1 MPVLPVLPGGGG
13 AREAV
18 LRVKRQA
25 GAETIADGI
34 VMDEAVMDEARV
46 HEVRVDDARVDETQ
60 TTETADAVGRAG
72 TGTGTS
78 EALIRVR
85 AEHALEQ
92 QLEALLLVADEP
104 VSAVG
109 LATAVDRPV
118 REVRAAISAL
128 AADYDGEREGPQ
140 RGFELREVAG
150 GHRFYVRESLDPLIA
165 DFVQQQ
171 SPARLS
177 QAALETLAVIAYR
190 QPISRGAI
198 ASVRAVNVDSV
209 VRTLLGRGLVTEVG
223 HDPETGAILYGT
235 DDALLGHLGIGGID
249 ELPPLAPLL
258 EDGSEGF
265 DSEQF

>member
-1 MPVLPVLPGGGG
+1 MTVETLSDAQVQ
-13 AREAV
+13 EAAATE
-18 LRVKRQA
+18 LS
-25 GAETIADGI
+25 
-34 VMDEAVMDEARV
+34 EARSA
-46 HEVRVDDARVDETQ
+46 HTLA
-60 TTETADAVGRAG
+60 
-72 TGTGTS
+72 
-78 EALIRVR
+78 
-85 AEHALEQ
+85 Q

-118 REVRAAISAL
+118 REVRAAVESL
-128 AADYDGEREGPQ
+128 VADYDGAAGGPV

-150 GHRFYVRESLDPLIA
+150 GYRFYVRESLDPIVA

-171 SPARLS
+171 TPTRLS

-209 VRTLLGRGLVTEVG
+209 VRTLVGRGLVTEVG

-235 DDALLGHLGIGGID
+235 DESLLRHLGISSLD
-249 ELPPLAPLL
+249 DLPPVAPLL
-258 EDGSEGF
+258 EDPSEGF
-265 DSEQF
+265 EE